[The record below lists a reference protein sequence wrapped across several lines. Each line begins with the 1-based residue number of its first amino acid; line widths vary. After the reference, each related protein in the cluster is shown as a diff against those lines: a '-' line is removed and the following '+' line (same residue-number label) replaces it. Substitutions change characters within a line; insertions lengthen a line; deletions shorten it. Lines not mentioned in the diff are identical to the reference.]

1 MDKLRL
7 FKTKRYNVYLI
18 KILEKKFKR
27 LQFMM
32 KKLKMQLPQNYV
44 FKWYFK
50 IYQKKMG
57 KFWNHETLKKGKL
70 IKYKIK
76 TLKDL

>member
-1 MDKLRL
+1 
-7 FKTKRYNVYLI
+7 
-18 KILEKKFKR
+18 
-27 LQFMM
+27 MM

-57 KFWNHETLKKGKL
+57 KFWNQETLKKGKL
-70 IKYKIK
+70 ITYKIK